1 MFLFVRNLND
11 WAFNVTNVSSMTAA
25 ELLLNGTDEDSFSG
39 YTVESEGDIAAFG
52 ITGPEMTKLYNEAT
66 GESLVKLGTKTV
78 AARRLFSVLERVAGT
93 EASFTLPGKAKGK
106 FKVKAETLPDTPTIT
121 RVTRKSKGVNLE
133 PKEKAVP
140 VREGTKQH
148 KLLEALV
155 DGTTLAQLLVL
166 LSPWSAASIKSGLYH
181 DVNTLKG
188 YGVSTTDDDDG
199 VQVYRLVYPEGVT
212 EILVS
217 VKKEK

>member
-1 MFLFVRNLND
+1 MYLFVRNLND
-11 WAFNVTNVSSMTAA
+11 FAFNITDVASMAAA
-25 ELLLNGTDEDSFSG
+25 ELLLNSTDEDAFSG
-39 YTVESEGDIAAFG
+39 YTVESESDIVAFG

-78 AARRLFSVLERVAGT
+78 AARRLFPVLERVAGP
-93 EASFTLPGKAKGK
+93 EASFTLPGK
-106 FKVKAETLPDTPTIT
+106 VKAKTLPDTPTIIQ
-121 RVTRKSKGVNLE
+121 VTRKSKGVNLE

-148 KLLEALV
+148 KLLEALA
-155 DGTTLAQLLVL
+155 DGTTMAQLLIL
-166 LSPWSAASIKSGLYH
+166 LSPWSASSIKSGLYH

-188 YGVSTTDDDDG
+188 YGVSTTIDDDG
-199 VQVYRLVYPEGVT
+199 VQVYRLAYPEGVT
-212 EILVS
+212 EILVA